1 MIVLWVLS
9 WVFLARFI
17 PPPSP
22 LKTPLEVVDFYDD
35 KIDGIR
41 FGMVITMFASAL
53 LVPFASVIA
62 AQMKRIEGPRS
73 VLTYTQ
79 LVSAG
84 LLSLEFII
92 PLMVFQTAAYRL
104 DTESA
109 RLIQMLNDMGWLMF
123 VGVISSAVV
132 QIASIGLVM
141 LMDHDERVFPRWAG
155 YFNLWVALLISPAGI
170 IVFFKHGPFAWNC
183 LIGFFLP
190 LTAFAAWITVM
201 VVILLRA
208 IKSDEAAELGTHSPG
223 SLSPR
228 ASA

>member
-1 MIVLWVLS
+1 MIVLWVAS

-22 LKTPLEVVDFYDD
+22 EKTPLEVVNFYDD
-35 KIDGIR
+35 KIGAIR
-41 FGMVITMFASAL
+41 VGMVLTLFASAL

-73 VLTYTQ
+73 VLAYTQ

-92 PLMVFQTAAYRL
+92 PLMIFQTAAYRL
-104 DTESA
+104 DADSA

-132 QIASIGLVM
+132 QIASIGLVI
-141 LMDHDERVFPRWAG
+141 LMDTDERVFPRWAG
-155 YFNLWVALLISPAGI
+155 YVNLWVALLISPAGI
-170 IVFFKHGPFAWNC
+170 IVFFKHGPFAWNG

-190 LTAFAAWITVM
+190 LAAFAAWITVM

-208 IKSDEAAELGTHSPG
+208 IDSERPSEIRRPAPAG
-223 SLSPR
+223 
-228 ASA
+228 

>member
-1 MIVLWVLS
+1 MIVLWVAS

-22 LKTPLEVVDFYDD
+22 EKTPLEVVNFYDD
-35 KIDGIR
+35 KIGAIR
-41 FGMVITMFASAL
+41 VGMVLTMFASAL

-62 AQMKRIEGPRS
+62 AQMKRVEGPRS

-104 DTESA
+104 DVESA

-132 QIASIGLVM
+132 QIASIGIVI
-141 LMDHDERVFPRWAG
+141 LMDTEERVFPRWAG

-170 IVFFKHGPFAWNC
+170 IVFFKHGPVAWNG

-190 LTAFAAWITVM
+190 LAAFAAWITVM

-208 IKSDEAAELGTHSPG
+208 IDSERPSEIRGPAT
-223 SLSPR
+223 
-228 ASA
+228 AS